1 MSKYRNINESDIER
15 LSNIILETESQ
26 TEELDE
32 ILSGTKAGDFFQGVR
47 GFMKG
52 ESFGYFK
59 FLSKIKNRSQKV
71 IKELDDIEKFMEELK
86 ELKPRVDK
94 LSIAPEKKMRL
105 LKLLDFVI
113 TKWEPF
119 FPGYKKALGE
129 INLLSTEK
137 LSGQRL
143 DVVPGS
149 KRAQIGKDLM
159 MSKDEMS
166 PEEDLSKPEVV
177 DFDTT
182 TTTTTKKP
190 TNPLTTTGETKGT
203 EEKKKEENLKEEIDR
218 FKQLIK

>member
-15 LSNIILETESQ
+15 LSKIIVETDSE
-26 TEELDE
+26 TKELDE
-32 ILSGTKAGDFFQGVR
+32 ILSGRKVGDLLQGVK
-47 GFMKG
+47 GLYKG
-52 ESFGYFK
+52 EGFGYFK
-59 FLSKIKNRSQKV
+59 YLSKIKNRSQKV

-119 FPGYKKALGE
+119 FPGYKKALGD
-129 INLLSTEK
+129 INVLTGEK
-137 LSGQRL
+137 LGGQRL
-143 DVVPGS
+143 DVIPGS

-166 PEEDLSKPEVV
+166 TEDDLSKPEEIE
-177 DFDTT
+177 FDTT
-182 TTTTTKKP
+182 TTTTTKKS
-190 TNPLTTTGETKGT
+190 TNPLTTTGETKGK
-203 EEKKKEENLKEEIDR
+203 EEKKKEENLKEEISR